1 MTSRRCVIALAIS
14 TVASL
19 ATAEL
24 ITINVDP
31 AGTTSNQH
39 VYGTTLSGGVATWP
53 ARGQFRDYQ
62 FELQT
67 ATGTTT
73 FDSFAVKLSSQLG
86 NQLLGGNLLRATLWS
101 GTMVSNPLLA
111 NALATVTTPNSSF
124 SNGASNYSS
133 VTLSGSTFTPL
144 VISTTPSIFSFRIW
158 AEGAGS
164 VNGYKSKMASTLGEQ
179 QGITMDPSPAIDG
192 YLDIDQNDDGVIDTP
207 RDTISEVPEPASLA
221 LVAIGG
227 LVVAGQRLLRR
238 RS

>member
-1 MTSRRCVIALAIS
+1 MTPRHLVIALAMC
-14 TVASL
+14 TFASL

-39 VYGTTLSGGVATWP
+39 VYGTTLSGGVAAWP

-67 ATGTTT
+67 ATGTAT
-73 FDSFAVKLSSQLG
+73 FDSFAVKLSAQLG
-86 NQLLGGNLLRATLWS
+86 NQLPGDNLLRATLWS
-101 GTMVSNPLLA
+101 GTMVSSPLLA
-111 NALATVTTPNSSF
+111 NALATVTTPNASF
-124 SNGASNYSS
+124 TNGASNYSS
-133 VTLSGSTFTPL
+133 VTLSGPTFTPL

-164 VNGYKSKMASTLGEQ
+164 VNGYKSKMAADLTEQ
-179 QGITMDPSPAIDG
+179 RAITMDPSPAIDG
-192 YLDIDQNDDGVIDTP
+192 YLDIDANNDGVIDNP
-207 RDTISEVPEPASLA
+207 GDAISEVPEPASLA
-221 LVAIGG
+221 LLVVGG
-227 LVVAGQRLLRR
+227 LAVAGHRLLRR

>member
-1 MTSRRCVIALAIS
+1 MNVRHLVAAIAL
-14 TVASL
+14 TVVANVSL
-19 ATAEL
+19 AEL

-86 NQLLGGNLLRATLWS
+86 NQLPGGNLLRATLWS
-101 GTMVSNPLLA
+101 GTMSADPLLA

-124 SNGASNYSS
+124 SNGASTYSS
-133 VTLSGSTFTPL
+133 VTLSGPTFTPL
-144 VISTTPSIFSFRIW
+144 VISSTPSIFSFRIW

-164 VNGYKSKMASTLGEQ
+164 VNGYKSKMAATLGEQ

-192 YLDIDQNDDGVIDTP
+192 YLNIDQDNDGVIDNS
-207 RDTISEVPEPASLA
+207 RDAISEVPEPASLV
-221 LVAIGG
+221 LVVIGG

>member
-1 MTSRRCVIALAIS
+1 MSAVRVVIAFVVS
-14 TVASL
+14 TIASL
-19 ATAEL
+19 ASAEL

-31 AGTTSNQH
+31 AGTTFNQH

-73 FDSFAVKLSSQLG
+73 FDSFAVKLSAQLG
-86 NQLLGGNLLRATLWS
+86 NALPGGNLLRATLWS

-164 VNGYKSKMASTLGEQ
+164 VNGYKTKMASSLLEQ
-179 QGITMDPSPAIDG
+179 QAITMDPSPAIDG
-192 YLDIDQNDDGVIDTP
+192 YLDIDENDDGVIDNS
-207 RDTISEVPEPASLA
+207 RDAISEVPEPASLA
-221 LVAIGG
+221 LAVIGG
-227 LVVAGQRLLRR
+227 LALAGRSLRR